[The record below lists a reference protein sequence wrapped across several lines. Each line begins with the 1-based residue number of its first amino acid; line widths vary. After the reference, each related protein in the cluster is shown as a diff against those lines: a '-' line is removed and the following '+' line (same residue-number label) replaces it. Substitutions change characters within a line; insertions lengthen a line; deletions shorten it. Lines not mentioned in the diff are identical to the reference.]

1 MRLLIRKINKC
12 YHKLKVS
19 RSKIYL
25 ISKQAPKALYS
36 HPQKSPYFVW
46 AYLFFTF
53 LLSMQA
59 VSQNSLNDI
68 DLLKIPQKK
77 IKQVILYQLE
87 HDVVQFSDLRST
99 FIEDVDTLEF
109 HEQRKTFL
117 IEEGSSVVWENYK
130 RINPAKSWEG
140 KMVSFGV
147 LLSKYDSSIMYR
159 EDSYSGIEVG
169 QVFYLNLRLFKGIYN
184 LPVVFEIISVDE
196 INKVIEI
203 SYVEGGKTRGRQKLK
218 FIETTDGNTEIIHST
233 LFKSDSWLRD
243 KLFYPHFHNK
253 IIKEFHKN
261 ILKEIMENNIL
272 PQYVHE

>member
-1 MRLLIRKINKC
+1 MVIRKINKK
-12 YHKLKVS
+12 YYKLNFRCFKTCFAGLQASKV
-19 RSKIYL
+19 
-25 ISKQAPKALYS
+25 LYT
-36 HPQKSPYFVW
+36 HGQKSPYFVW
-46 AYLFFTF
+46 LSLFLTF

-68 DLLKIPQKK
+68 DLMKIPQKE
-77 IKQVILYQLE
+77 IKKVILNQIE
-87 HDVVQFSDLRST
+87 HEVVYFNDLQPSFT
-99 FIEDVDTLEF
+99 EGVDTSEF
-109 HEQRKTFL
+109 CVHRKTFL
-117 IEEGSSVVWENYK
+117 IEEEPSVVWGNYK

-243 KLFYPHFHNK
+243 KLFYPHFHTK

-261 ILKEIMENNIL
+261 ILKEMMESKI
-272 PQYVHE
+272 